1 MRKLEPRRLL
11 FRILED
17 QGLPPGQML
26 DVERADVFEDEMLAL
41 LRTEEPLLLDW
52 LRNSVEVGGLMQAHT
67 SAILGLLLWNSDRE
81 KPLSETMDQIDTLNF
96 RLACTL
102 VTAATMR
109 ERPKA
114 GKIIS

>member
-11 FRILED
+11 SRILED

-26 DVERADVFEDEMLAL
+26 DVERADIFEDEMLTL
-41 LRTEEPLLLDW
+41 LRTEEPHLLDW

-67 SAILGLLLWNSDRE
+67 SAIMGLLLWGAERE
-81 KPLSETMDQIDTLNF
+81 KSLTETIDQIDTLNF

-102 VTAATMR
+102 VTAAVMR
-109 ERPKA
+109 GRPKA
-114 GKIIS
+114 EEVFS

>member
-17 QGLPPGQML
+17 QDLSPGQML

-52 LRNSVEVGGLMQAHT
+52 LRNSIEVGGLMQAHT
-67 SAILGLLLWNSDRE
+67 SAILGLLLRNSNE
-81 KPLSETMDQIDTLNF
+81 KPLIETMDQIDTLNF

-114 GKIIS
+114 GKVIS